1 MKFKYIATAILA
13 LSSLFACKQLVE
25 DVPGST
31 PTVKIDRPTLNVP
44 AAASDLMVTFE
55 ANVDWTATCDVDW
68 IQFDPKSGT
77 RATQTMTLSVAEN
90 TVEETPRSGKITI
103 RVEGGEPAEITI
115 AQAAPAGPVPPGTAL
130 YNADD
135 FKTFLELA
143 PSFTALD
150 ETKVYNDIDLGG
162 ATIKPVSAYS
172 GVFDGQDHKIYN
184 FKVAADAATP
194 GLFLSNSGTIKNVTF
209 GSQDGKS
216 YDGVSEIAAAEG
228 KGGSSTGL
236 VAVNNGLLD
245 NVHTFAKV
253 IFAAREGADTKFG
266 VGGLVGTA
274 GSTEAGPSVI
284 QNCSNHATIETSGT
298 IVVETSFGGVLGYI
312 PAAGSQ
318 VLNCTNDANLS
329 VGIKVAKVVMMG
341 GVVGRSDVSA
351 VFDKLVNNGDVS
363 YVQEVAPSTW
373 MSIGG
378 VVGTMYKGCK
388 LTASVN
394 NGAVSSNNQ
403 QVVRIGGILGVMNTG
418 GEVSGCTNKGTVVL
432 NQADPNNNWQAAGG
446 IVGFQEKS
454 GNNDKDNVIKDNVNM
469 GNVSMSI
476 ENATTHANGVGVGGI
491 LGMGSL
497 QLSITGN
504 TNSADVAV
512 VNRGAG
518 AVHAGGI
525 CGSLIRNPSETQAG
539 DNVNTGTVS
548 ASTSDDKAATA
559 GGVVGYIAAAT
570 GSDAN
575 AGLQVFTNDKNT
587 GDVVCANTA
596 GAGSIAGI
604 NGNGKLVDSKVGGT
618 VNGTAVT
625 DANLT
630 ALIQGSAST
639 GTYENPTAEGSAPIT
654 GKGIKTADD
663 LKAFMTA
670 TSYDEWMDGGVVKVL
685 ANIDAS
691 SIENFQI
698 AEIPASLVVDGE
710 GHSIYNI
717 KSVSGETKTGI
728 ILVNNGTVKNLK
740 FGTKDGLTYDGVSAV
755 SAAEGKGGSFTGLV
769 AENNG
774 TLEGIT
780 TFVTVNYVA
789 GTETAE
795 NGVSCLVGHAGESSV
810 VKNCVNKATL
820 NASGNTKKIVDFGT
834 IVGFMDKAGAS
845 VTGCSNEVDLVVTM
859 PVKMVLHIG
868 GLIGRINNVV
878 TVDDCH
884 NKAAVTYD
892 QKEAPSQWMSIGGVI
907 GSNYNGGIITG
918 CSNKGAVSANTLQVV
933 RIGGIMGVLNKS
945 GAVRDC
951 VNEGTVN
958 LTQAANANW
967 QSAGG
972 IIGFQEASQ
981 TNEKDNIISGNT
993 NKGAVTVTVEN
1004 TTAHAN
1010 KVAAGGILGEG
1021 CQALDVQNNTNTAA
1035 IKVTNAAAGAV
1046 YAGGIFGALIKNKY
1060 EITSTGNVN
1069 TGSVSASTSDNAAAM
1084 AGGVVGYIAPSSGG
1098 DANTVS
1104 LTLSLE
1110 KNTGAVTCANAAAAG
1125 SIAGNNASGTLD
1137 KCIAGG
1143 SVNGTALTAAN
1154 LNDLVQGSGSKGTAS
1169 GTTLPQ

>member
-1 MKFKYIATAILA
+1 MKFKYLAIALVAPFLLA
-13 LSSLFACKQLVE
+13 CQQLVE
-25 DVPGST
+25 DVPASS
-31 PTVKIDRPTLNVP
+31 PTVSFERESLNVQ
-44 AAASDLMVTFE
+44 AAASEMTVNLT
-55 ANVDWTATCDVDW
+55 ANCDWTISSGADW
-68 IQFDPKSGT
+68 LQVTPLSGT
-77 RATQTMTLSVAEN
+77 RATTSVTLSVSEN
-90 TVEETPRSGKITI
+90 TVEDTPRSGELTLTAKGVTATIKIN
-103 RVEGGEPAEITI
+103 
-115 AQAAPAGPVPPGTAL
+115 QAAPVGPIPPGTAI
-130 YNADD
+130 YTVED
-135 FKTFLELA
+135 FKTFLQLA

-209 GSQDGKS
+209 GSKDGKS
-216 YDGVSEIAAAEG
+216 YDGVSEITAADG

-253 IFAAREGADTKFG
+253 IFKAREGVDTKFG

-274 GSTEAGPSVI
+274 GSTEAGPSII

-312 PAAGSQ
+312 PAAGTQ
-318 VLNCTNDANLS
+318 VLNCTNYANLS
-329 VGIKVAKVVMMG
+329 VGIKVARVVMMG

-351 VFDKLVNNGDVS
+351 VFDKLVNSGDVS

-378 VVGTMYKGCK
+378 VVGTMYRGCK

-394 NGAVSSNNQ
+394 NGVVSSNNQ
-403 QVVRIGGILGVMNTG
+403 QVIRIGGILGVMNTG
-418 GEVSGCTNKGTVVL
+418 GEVSGCTNKGAVTL
-432 NQADPNNNWQAAGG
+432 AQADPNNNWQAAGG

-504 TNSADVAV
+504 TNTANVSV
-512 VNRGAG
+512 VNKGAG

-525 CGSLIRNPSETQAG
+525 CGSLIRNSSETQAG
-539 DNVNTGTVS
+539 DNVNTGTIS
-548 ASTSDDKAATA
+548 ASTSDNNAPTA
-559 GGVVGYIAAAT
+559 GGIVGYIAAAT

-587 GDVVCANTA
+587 GDVVCANAA

-717 KSVSGETKTGI
+717 KSVSGETMTGI
-728 ILVNNGTVKNLK
+728 ILVNNGTLKNLK

-755 SAAEGKGGSFTGLV
+755 SAAEGKGCSFTGLV

-892 QKEAPSQWMSIGGVI
+892 QKEAPSTWMSIGGVI
-907 GSNYNGGIITG
+907 GSNYNGGVVSACT
-918 CSNKGAVSANTLQVV
+918 NKGAVSANTLQVV

-1004 TTAHAN
+1004 TTTHAN

-1021 CQALDVQNNTNTAA
+1021 CLALDVQNNTNTAA
-1035 IKVTNAAAGAV
+1035 IKVTNAAAGTV

-1060 EITSTGNVN
+1060 EIISTGNVN

-1110 KNTGAVTCANAAAAG
+1110 KNTGAVTCANTAAAG

-1154 LNDLVQGSGSKGTAS
+1154 LNDLVQGSGSQGTAS

>member
-1 MKFKYIATAILA
+1 MKFKYLAIALVAPFLLA
-13 LSSLFACKQLVE
+13 CQQLVE
-25 DVPGST
+25 DVPASS
-31 PTVKIDRPTLNVP
+31 PTVSFERESLNVQ
-44 AAASDLMVTFE
+44 AAASEMTVNLT
-55 ANVDWTATCDVDW
+55 ANCDWTISSGADW
-68 IQFDPKSGT
+68 LQVTPLSGT
-77 RATQTMTLSVAEN
+77 RATTSVTLSVSEN
-90 TVEETPRSGKITI
+90 TVEDTPRSGELTLTAKGVTATIKIN
-103 RVEGGEPAEITI
+103 
-115 AQAAPAGPVPPGTAL
+115 QAAPVGPIPPGTAI
-130 YNADD
+130 YTVED

-162 ATIKPVSAYS
+162 ATIEPISTYS

-209 GSQDGKS
+209 GSKDGKS
-216 YDGVSEIAAAEG
+216 YDGVSEITAADG

-253 IFAAREGADTKFG
+253 IFKAREGAEGKFG

-274 GSTEAGPSVI
+274 GSTEAGPSII

-312 PAAGSQ
+312 PAAGTQ
-318 VLNCTNDANLS
+318 VLNCTNYANLS

-388 LTASVN
+388 LTASTN
-394 NGAVSSNNQ
+394 NGVVSSNNQ
-403 QVVRIGGILGVMNTG
+403 QVIRIGGILGVMNTG
-418 GEVSGCTNKGTVVL
+418 GEVSGCTNKGAVTL
-432 NQADPNNNWQAAGG
+432 AQADPNNNWQAAGG

-504 TNSADVAV
+504 TNTANVSV
-512 VNRGAG
+512 VNKGAG

-525 CGSLIRNPSETQAG
+525 CGSLIRNSSETQAG
-539 DNVNTGTVS
+539 DNVNTGTIS
-548 ASTSDDKAATA
+548 ASTSDNAAATA
-559 GGVVGYIAAAT
+559 GGIVGYIAAAT

-587 GDVVCANTA
+587 GDVVCANAA

-698 AEIPASLVVDGE
+698 AEIPAGLVVDGE

-728 ILVNNGTVKNLK
+728 ILVNNGTLKNLK
-740 FGTKDGLTYDGVSAV
+740 FGTKDGLTYDGVSSV

-820 NASGNTKKIVDFGT
+820 NASGNTKQIVDFGT

-859 PVKMVLHIG
+859 PVKKVLHIG

-892 QKEAPSQWMSIGGVI
+892 QKEAPSTWMSIGGVI
-907 GSNYNGGIITG
+907 GSNYNGGVVSACT
-918 CSNKGAVSANTLQVV
+918 NKGAVSANTLQVV

-1004 TTAHAN
+1004 TTTHAN

-1021 CQALDVQNNTNTAA
+1021 CLALDVQNNTNTAA
-1035 IKVTNAAAGAV
+1035 IKVTNAAAGTV

-1110 KNTGAVTCANAAAAG
+1110 KNTGAVTCANTAAAG

-1154 LNDLVQGSGSKGTAS
+1154 LNDLVQGSGSQGTAS

>member
-1 MKFKYIATAILA
+1 MKFKYLAIALVAPFLLA
-13 LSSLFACKQLVE
+13 CQQLVE
-25 DVPGST
+25 DVPASS
-31 PTVKIDRPTLNVP
+31 PTVSFERESLNVQ
-44 AAASDLMVTFE
+44 AAASEMTVNLT
-55 ANVDWTATCDVDW
+55 ANCDWTISSGADW
-68 IQFDPKSGT
+68 LQVTPLSGT
-77 RATQTMTLSVAEN
+77 RATTSVTLSVSEN
-90 TVEETPRSGKITI
+90 TVEDTPRSGELTLTAKGVTATIKIN
-103 RVEGGEPAEITI
+103 
-115 AQAAPAGPVPPGTAL
+115 QAAPVGPIPPGTAI
-130 YNADD
+130 YTVED
-135 FKTFLELA
+135 FKTFLQLA
-143 PSFTALD
+143 SSFTALD

-209 GSQDGKS
+209 GSKDGKS
-216 YDGVSEIAAAEG
+216 YDGVSEITAADG

-253 IFAAREGADTKFG
+253 IFKAREGAEGKFG

-274 GSTEAGPSVI
+274 GSTEAGPSII

-312 PAAGSQ
+312 PAAGTQ
-318 VLNCTNDANLS
+318 VLNCTNYANLS

-388 LTASVN
+388 LTASTN
-394 NGAVSSNNQ
+394 NGVVSSNNQ
-403 QVVRIGGILGVMNTG
+403 QVIRIGGILGVMNTG
-418 GEVSGCTNKGTVVL
+418 GEVSGCTNKGAVTL
-432 NQADPNNNWQAAGG
+432 AQADPNNNWQAAGG

-504 TNSADVAV
+504 TNTANVSV
-512 VNRGAG
+512 VNKGAG

-525 CGSLIRNPSETQAG
+525 CGSLIRNSSETQAG
-539 DNVNTGTVS
+539 DNVNTGTIS
-548 ASTSDDKAATA
+548 ASTSDNAAATA
-559 GGVVGYIAAAT
+559 GGIVGYIAAAT

-587 GDVVCANTA
+587 GDVVCANAA

-755 SAAEGKGGSFTGLV
+755 SAAEGKGCSFTGLV

-859 PVKMVLHIG
+859 PVKKVLHIG

-892 QKEAPSQWMSIGGVI
+892 QKEAPSTWMSIGGVI
-907 GSNYNGGIITG
+907 GSNYNGGVVSACT
-918 CSNKGAVSANTLQVV
+918 NKGAVSANTLQVV

-1004 TTAHAN
+1004 TTTHAN

-1021 CQALDVQNNTNTAA
+1021 CLALDVQNNTNTAA
-1035 IKVTNAAAGAV
+1035 IKVTNAAAGTV

-1110 KNTGAVTCANAAAAG
+1110 KNTGAITCANTAAAG

>member
-1 MKFKYIATAILA
+1 MKFKYLAIALVAPFLLA
-13 LSSLFACKQLVE
+13 CQQLVE
-25 DVPGST
+25 DVPASS
-31 PTVKIDRPTLNVP
+31 PTVSFERESLNVQ
-44 AAASDLMVTFE
+44 AAASEMTVNLT
-55 ANVDWTATCDVDW
+55 ANCDWTISSGADW
-68 IQFDPKSGT
+68 LQVTPLSGT
-77 RATQTMTLSVAEN
+77 RATTSVTLSVSEN
-90 TVEETPRSGKITI
+90 TVEDTPRSGELTLTAKGVTATIKIN
-103 RVEGGEPAEITI
+103 
-115 AQAAPAGPVPPGTAL
+115 QAAPVGPIPPGTAI
-130 YNADD
+130 YTVED
-135 FKTFLELA
+135 FKTFLQLA

-162 ATIKPVSAYS
+162 ATINPVSAYS

-209 GSQDGKS
+209 GSKDGKS
-216 YDGVSEIAAAEG
+216 YDGVSEITAADG

-253 IFAAREGADTKFG
+253 IFKAREGAEGKFG

-274 GSTEAGPSVI
+274 GSTEAGPSII

-312 PAAGSQ
+312 PAAGTQ
-318 VLNCTNDANLS
+318 VLNCTNYANLS

-394 NGAVSSNNQ
+394 NGVVSSNNQ
-403 QVVRIGGILGVMNTG
+403 QVIRIGGILGVMNTG
-418 GEVSGCTNKGTVVL
+418 GEVSGCTNKGAVTL
-432 NQADPNNNWQAAGG
+432 AQADPNNNWQAAGG

-504 TNSADVAV
+504 TNTANVSV
-512 VNRGAG
+512 VNKGAG

-539 DNVNTGTVS
+539 DNVNTGTIS
-548 ASTSDDKAATA
+548 ASTSDNAAATA
-559 GGVVGYIAAAT
+559 GGIVGYIAAAT

-587 GDVVCANTA
+587 GDVVCANAA

-670 TSYDEWMDGGVVKVL
+670 TSYDEWLDGGVVKVL

-907 GSNYNGGIITG
+907 GSNYNGGVVSACT
-918 CSNKGAVSANTLQVV
+918 NKGAVSANTLQVV

-972 IIGFQEASQ
+972 IIGFQEATQ

-1004 TTAHAN
+1004 TTPHAN

-1021 CQALDVQNNTNTAA
+1021 CAALDVQNNTNTAA
-1035 IKVTNAAAGAV
+1035 IKVTNAAAGTV

-1110 KNTGAVTCANAAAAG
+1110 KNTGAVTCANTAAAG

-1154 LNDLVQGSGSKGTAS
+1154 LNDLVQGSGSQGTAS

>member
-1 MKFKYIATAILA
+1 MKFKYLAIALVAPFLLA
-13 LSSLFACKQLVE
+13 CQQLVE
-25 DVPGST
+25 DVPASS
-31 PTVKIDRPTLNVP
+31 PTVSFERESLNVQ
-44 AAASDLMVTFE
+44 AAASEMTVNLT
-55 ANVDWTATCDVDW
+55 ANCDWTISSGADW
-68 IQFDPKSGT
+68 LQVTPLSGT
-77 RATQTMTLSVAEN
+77 RATTSVTLSVSEN
-90 TVEETPRSGKITI
+90 TVEDTPRSGELTLTAKGVTATIKIN
-103 RVEGGEPAEITI
+103 
-115 AQAAPAGPVPPGTAL
+115 QAAPVGPIPPGTAI
-130 YNADD
+130 YTVED
-135 FKTFLELA
+135 FKTFLQLA
-143 PSFTALD
+143 SSFTALD

-162 ATIKPVSAYS
+162 ATIDPISTYS
-172 GVFDGQDHKIYN
+172 GVFDGLDHNIYN

-209 GSQDGKS
+209 GSKDGKS
-216 YDGVSEIAAAEG
+216 YDGVSEITAADG

-253 IFAAREGADTKFG
+253 IFKAREGAEGKFG

-274 GSTEAGPSVI
+274 GSTEAGPSII

-312 PAAGSQ
+312 PAAGTQ
-318 VLNCTNDANLS
+318 VLNCTNYANLS

-351 VFDKLVNNGDVS
+351 VFDKLVNSGDVS

-403 QVVRIGGILGVMNTG
+403 QVIRIGGILGVMNTG
-418 GEVSGCTNKGTVVL
+418 GEVSGCTNKGAVTL
-432 NQADPNNNWQAAGG
+432 AQADPNNNWQAAGG

-504 TNSADVAV
+504 TNTANVSV
-512 VNRGAG
+512 VNKGAG

-525 CGSLIRNPSETQAG
+525 CGSLIRNSSETQAG
-539 DNVNTGTVS
+539 DNVNTGTIS
-548 ASTSDDKAATA
+548 ASTSDNNAPTA
-559 GGVVGYIAAAT
+559 GGIVGYIAAAT

-575 AGLQVFTNDKNT
+575 TGLQVFTNDKNT
-587 GDVVCANTA
+587 GDVVCANAA

-691 SIENFQI
+691 SIENFQM
-698 AEIPASLVVDGE
+698 AEIPAGLVVDGE

-740 FGTKDGLTYDGVSAV
+740 FGTKEGLTYDGVSAV

-795 NGVSCLVGHAGESSV
+795 NGVSCLVGHAGSASV

-820 NASGNTKKIVDFGT
+820 NASGDTKQIVDFGT
-834 IVGFMDKAGAS
+834 IVGFMDKAEAS
-845 VTGCSNEVDLVVTM
+845 VTGCSNEADLIVTM
-859 PVKMVLHIG
+859 PVKKVLHIG
-868 GLIGRINNVV
+868 GLIGRINSLV

-892 QKEAPSQWMSIGGVI
+892 QKEAPSTWMSIGGVI
-907 GSNYNGGIITG
+907 GSNYNGGTISACT
-918 CSNKGAVSANTLQVV
+918 NKGAVSANTLQVV

-951 VNEGTVN
+951 VNEGTVT

-981 TNEKDNIISGNT
+981 SNDKDNIISGNT

-1004 TTAHAN
+1004 TTTHAN

-1021 CQALDVQNNTNTAA
+1021 CLALDVQNNTNTAA
-1035 IKVTNAAAGAV
+1035 IKVTNAAAGTV
-1046 YAGGIFGALIKNKY
+1046 YAGGIYGALIKNKY
-1060 EITSTGNVN
+1060 AITSTGNVN

-1110 KNTGAVTCANAAAAG
+1110 KNTGAVTCANTAAAG

-1143 SVNGTALTAAN
+1143 SVNGTALTATN
-1154 LNDLVQGSGSKGTAS
+1154 LNDLVQGSGSQGTAS